1 MSAQA
6 ASADLTAEALLT
18 ANDRFKRSFGS
29 WFWGSMILATLLH
42 FGAFVFWPEMTAEDV
57 SFTQDELEA
66 IELPPEIEIPPPPQ
80 AIARPATPVIAA
92 ADISEDITIAPT
104 TFAENPV
111 NELPPPPTE
120 TVTETDIS
128 AAPVFTPY
136 TVRPDIKNR
145 DAVARALER
154 EYPPLL
160 RDAGIG
166 GTVQVW
172 FFIDESGRVQRTQ
185 VNQSSGHKALDDAAI
200 KVAEIIEF
208 TPALNRDKRVP
219 VWISLPITFTTR

>member
-1 MSAQA
+1 MSENAVPA
-6 ASADLTAEALLT
+6 GAGGVKVT
-18 ANDRFKRSFGS
+18 ANERFKRSFGA
-29 WFWGSMILATLLH
+29 WFWGSMILATVIH
-42 FGAFVFWPEMTAEDV
+42 FTLFAAFPELTAEDV
-57 SFTQDELEA
+57 SINTEQLEA
-66 IELPPEIEIPPPPQ
+66 IELPPEIEIPPPPE
-80 AIARPATPVIAA
+80 AIARPATPVIAT

-104 TFAENPV
+104 TFEDNPV
-111 NELPPPPTE
+111 EDLPPPPDE
-120 TVTETDIS
+120 VTTTDIS
-128 AAPVFTPY
+128 AAPTFTPY

-145 DAVARALER
+145 PELMRALER

-172 FFIDESGRVQRTQ
+172 FFIDEEGEVVRTQ
-185 VNQSSGHKALDDAAI
+185 VNESSGHKALDDAAI
-200 KVAEIIEF
+200 QVANIIEF

>member
-1 MSAQA
+1 MNAQGVP
-6 ASADLTAEALLT
+6 AEAGSGITLT
-18 ANDRFKRSFGS
+18 ANDRFKRSFGT
-29 WFWGSMILATLLH
+29 WFWGSMIVATVAH
-42 FGAFVFWPEMTAEDV
+42 FALFFFFPELTAEDV
-57 SFTQDELEA
+57 SVVSDQFEA
-66 IELPPEIEIPPPPQ
+66 IELPPEIEIPPPPEQ
-80 AIARPATPVIAA
+80 IARPATPVIAA

-104 TFAENPV
+104 TFEDNPV
-111 NELPPPPTE
+111 EDLPPPPDEITA
-120 TVTETDIS
+120 TDIS
-128 AAPVFTPY
+128 AAPTFTPY

-145 DAVARALER
+145 AAVARALER

-172 FFIDESGRVQRTQ
+172 FFIDEQGAVVNTQ
-185 VNQSSGHKALDDAAI
+185 VNESSGHKALDDAAI
-200 KVAEIIEF
+200 QVAGIIEF